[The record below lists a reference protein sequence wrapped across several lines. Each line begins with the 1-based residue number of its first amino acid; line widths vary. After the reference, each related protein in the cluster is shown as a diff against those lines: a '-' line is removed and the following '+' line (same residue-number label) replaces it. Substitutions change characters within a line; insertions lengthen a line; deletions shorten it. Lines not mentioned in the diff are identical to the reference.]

1 MDAAE
6 FFRDIVKP
14 NHDEF
19 TNNTGDLRLLWNAI
33 VSMNTVVEYVALD
46 RLGYGQVSCVTRGNE
61 ARKIRVNSPI
71 LLELK
76 YCAETFK
83 HVRKIRIKKRGGGLS
98 TIATP
103 TGVSSEDQ
111 TTWRI
116 ASHDPVQLLVQ
127 AFAALSAFPELNA
140 RIVGWASDDRRVAV

>member
-6 FFRDIVKP
+6 FFRDIVKS

-46 RLGYGQVSCVTRGNE
+46 QLGYGQVSCATFGNE

-71 LLELK
+71 LLGLK

-83 HVRKIRIKKRGGGLS
+83 HVRKIKDQKGGGFS
-98 TIATP
+98 TIATS

-111 TTWRI
+111 TTRRF
-116 ASHDPVQLLVQ
+116 ASHDPGQLLVQ
-127 AFAALSAFPELNA
+127 AFAALSAFPELK
-140 RIVGWASDDRRVAV
+140 RSHRRMGKR